1 MCVHGSLYL
10 PCSTHRY
17 LAGSALCFILVAYR
31 YPAAIRSTW
40 GRMAEELSDEVWEEL
55 DGPGLSDK
63 PDKMGLSMMLKMTR
77 CHDLGLGQLFF
88 PGEDMEGQMED
99 SEENEHSDTQ
109 EL

>member
-1 MCVHGSLYL
+1 MYVHVPLYL
-10 PCSTHRY
+10 SCSTHMY
-17 LAGSALCFILVAYR
+17 LVGSALCFILVAYQ

-55 DGPGLSDK
+55 DRPGLSDK

-88 PGEDMEGQMED
+88 PGEDMEGQME
-99 SEENEHSDTQ
+99 ENEHSDTQ